1 MKFSSSKF
9 FDEKLLLGARENFSD
24 GDNLIFRVKIGI
36 LGEII

>member
-9 FDEKLLLGARENFSD
+9 FDEKLLLGARENFSE
-24 GDNLIFRVKIGI
+24 GDNLIFRVEIGI

>member
-24 GDNLIFRVKIGI
+24 EDNLIFRVK
-36 LGEII
+36 LVFFGEII